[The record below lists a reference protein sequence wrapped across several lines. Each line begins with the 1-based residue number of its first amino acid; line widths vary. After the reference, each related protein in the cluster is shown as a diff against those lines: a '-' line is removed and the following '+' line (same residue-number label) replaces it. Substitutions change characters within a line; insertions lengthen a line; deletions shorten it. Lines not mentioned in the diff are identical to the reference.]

1 MQNCPRLLAAS
12 LAAFLACTS
21 TGCTFYA
28 EKKPATLVSTTS
40 AEQYER
46 ILWQMVEKQ
55 QWNKISPLLSTTLVW
70 NADGKSLGPDHLVPY
85 LQSLNLKDALV
96 TNASVSPNGNDMTV
110 VYTLQYSS
118 SADQKGCGNTYSAFS
133 VWQQMKN
140 GTYILIAHSQQ
151 PACGLPAAT
160 TNASPQ

>member
-1 MQNCPRLLAAS
+1 MQKLLRLIAAPLAFA
-12 LAAFLACTS
+12 LACS
-21 TGCTFYA
+21 TVGCTIYG
-28 EKKPATLVSTTS
+28 EKKPPTLASTTS

-46 ILWQMVEKQ
+46 ILWQTVQKQ
-55 QWNKISPLLSTTLVW
+55 QWNKIPPLFSTTLVW
-70 NADGKSLGPDHLVPY
+70 NADGKSLGPDQVVPY

-96 TNASVSPNGNDMTV
+96 TNVSVSPNGPDMTV

-118 SADQKGCGNTYSAFS
+118 SSDQKGCGNTYSAFS

-151 PACGLPAAT
+151 PNGAGC
-160 TNASPQ
+160 ASSILVH